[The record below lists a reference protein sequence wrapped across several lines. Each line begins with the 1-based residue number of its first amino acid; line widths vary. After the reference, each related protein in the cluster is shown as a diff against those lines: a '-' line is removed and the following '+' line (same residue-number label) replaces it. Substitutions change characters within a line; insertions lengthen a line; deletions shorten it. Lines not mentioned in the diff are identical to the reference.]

1 VAVLGIGGRERVIM
15 TTHCAAYDA
24 KNRHGLEEKLDF
36 NYESIAAV
44 FATNT
49 VAAPRQKPLGE
60 QLAAILGDRVSDG
73 RDFLIDRGQLTKDGS
88 LNDVDPDYAARI
100 FAEPEKFIAAVE
112 AFNSG
117 AAQ

>member
-1 VAVLGIGGRERVIM
+1 
-15 TTHCAAYDA
+15 
-24 KNRHGLEEKLDF
+24 
-36 NYESIAAV
+36 
-44 FATNT
+44 
-49 VAAPRQKPLGE
+49 
-60 QLAAILGDRVSDG
+60 LGDRVSDG